1 MCQRLLLLRGQH
13 GCGVVVHRQERLN
26 EEPSVVG
33 RLFGIQRFLGL
44 DVVTAC
50 LGALE
55 DAAVEVEVI
64 LTRRT
69 EFIGGQHGLATG
81 RGAYLQFYYVGH
93 RALLGKC
100 KTGDDRPKAVG
111 YGKELRGESGIVLEC
126 GIPHHEGECRVLQFL
141 PDIDAGHQFV
151 DGGILLVLDCRQLL
165 MTGGYGLLCVVELE
179 LLFLTVASRQTCNHR
194 CTY

>member
-1 MCQRLLLLRGQH
+1 MNLVLLS
-13 GCGVVVHRQERLN
+13 LN
-26 EEPSVVG
+26 RS
-33 RLFGIQRFLGL
+33 L
-44 DVVTAC
+44 DIVAAC

-55 DAAVEVEVI
+55 DAAVKVEVI

-69 EFIGGQHGLATG
+69 EFIGGQHSLATG
-81 RGAYLQFYYVGH
+81 GGAYLQFHHVGH
-93 RALLGKC
+93 RTLLGKC
-100 KTGDDRPKAVG
+100 QTGDDHPEAVG
-111 YGKELRGESGIVLEC
+111 NGKELRGESGIVLEC

-179 LLFLTVASRQTCNHR
+179 LLFLTVASRQTCNHY